1 MVAPRALLG
10 SAVAFALCFVAWLT
24 FAVTGIPIGA
34 NPPLGAAIDAL
45 KAGVI
50 GAMILAKMTRATRGH
65 TGRDLSADRLASSIC
80 VKVTLAASRVVAAFV
95 EARAVPLLIA
105 SACFWIAAFARFA
118 LGYGPMMA
126 IPRGVR

>member
-1 MVAPRALLG
+1 MSALAL
-10 SAVAFALCFVAWLT
+10 ALCFAAWLT

-34 NPPLGAAIDAL
+34 NPPLSAAIDAL
-45 KAGVI
+45 KARAI

-65 TGRDLSADRLASSIC
+65 TGRDPFCGSPRQSDPSGHARGGVCRGLGR
-80 VKVTLAASRVVAAFV
+80 AAS
-95 EARAVPLLIA
+95 IA
-105 SACFWIAAFARFA
+105 SPCFWIAAFARFA